1 MAENNSQNEKKA
13 RNWGHRY
20 SQYIYSNSVILTLL
34 DE

>member
-1 MAENNSQNEKKA
+1 MAENNSQNERKA

-20 SQYIYSNSVILTLL
+20 SQYFYSSVILTLL